1 MISQTNQSLITKVF
15 LLGCLLEHIL
25 LRRQEQQAVGGKSAM
40 WELEQQ
46 HLAVGVVLQ
55 VLDVLLLE
63 QEIQFL

>member
-1 MISQTNQSLITKVF
+1 MDSSTISEICLPSSLLKVA
-15 LLGCLLEHIL
+15 
-25 LRRQEQQAVGGKSAM
+25 RQEQQAVGGKSAM